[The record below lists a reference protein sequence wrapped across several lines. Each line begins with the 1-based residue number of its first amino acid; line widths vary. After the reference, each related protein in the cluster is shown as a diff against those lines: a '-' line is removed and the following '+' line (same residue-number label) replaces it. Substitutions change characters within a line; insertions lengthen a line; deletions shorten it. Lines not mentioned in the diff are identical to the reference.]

1 MKTLKMNFVL
11 VLLILGITIIAK
23 GQSSNEWQMLLNN
36 DHSAFKIKII
46 NNEMT
51 FSFNYLNDTLS
62 FSQGNKKTI
71 KSGFYIEI
79 SFKNN
84 NKVVYTSTDKN
95 LNGERSEII
104 IPMADVYNSLK
115 TMKIPSKPKYVIS
128 IKDNKVVKEKL
139 FFEFAEK

>member
-1 MKTLKMNFVL
+1 MNFVL
-11 VLLILGITIIAK
+11 VLLILGMTIIAK
-23 GQSSNEWQMLLNN
+23 GQGSNEWHMVLNK
-36 DHSAFKIKII
+36 DHSAFKINII

-51 FSFNYLNDTLS
+51 FIFNYQNDTLS

-95 LNGERSEII
+95 LNGEKSEII

-115 TMKIPSKPKYVIS
+115 TTKIPSKPKYVIS

-139 FFEFAEK
+139 LFEFAEK